1 MDTVRGKGFQKKHK
15 VTGEIPSSSLADIA
29 FLLLI
34 FFMVSTTFRS
44 EEPRDVTMPWAEA
57 QEKIPERR
65 KNIQH
70 IFIER
75 DGSVY
80 INDQRIPLNRISD
93 VIGPL
98 RAEQPRLVAAIR
110 GDVDVPYGIVNDV
123 QEELR
128 GAGAVRVN
136 FTTTFERE
144 MSRRGR

>member
-1 MDTVRGKGFQKKHK
+1 MAARGKGFQKKHK
-15 VTGEIPSSSLADIA
+15 ASGEIPSSSLADIA

-34 FFMVSTTFRS
+34 FFMVSTTFSS
-44 EEPRDVTMPWAEA
+44 EEPRDVTIPRAQA
-57 QEKIPERR
+57 QEKIPEKR
-65 KNIQH
+65 KDIQH

-80 INDQRIPLNRISD
+80 INDQRIPMNQISD
-93 VIGPL
+93 VIAPL

-110 GDVDVPYGIVNDV
+110 GDVDVPYDVVNDV

-128 GAGAVRVN
+128 DAGAVRVN
-136 FTTTFERE
+136 FTTNLERE